1 MTMFEGRGE
10 ESGMAD
16 DFPMEDI
23 QETPRTSS
31 TTRKGGHWIC
41 SEYFSAKL

>member
-23 QETPRTSS
+23 QETPQDVIHDQER
-31 TTRKGGHWIC
+31 GPFDMFGIF
-41 SEYFSAKL
+41 FS